1 MLPGP
6 ANILTCPFCGGE
18 KRVMTLSSGNTFGG
32 TVWSDT
38 RRDYPMMPEV
48 SPVQQCPHCK
58 KYYFIEQAQ
67 SRYEDDPNHTSFM
80 KLGKLCLSQLLEAKK
95 QMNNLTLT
103 NMQRWILN
111 HQIFLAYNDI
121 YRRNADKEV
130 VIPADD
136 ERVQYGKSIQE
147 LLDGIE
153 ENHNYELFHAE
164 LLRETGNFEEAA
176 RILENHKSNDDKW
189 VVDAM
194 QRHINDKDTE
204 PFLLINKGKQVE

>member
-1 MLPGP
+1 
-6 ANILTCPFCGGE
+6 
-18 KRVMTLSSGNTFGG
+18 
-32 TVWSDT
+32 
-38 RRDYPMMPEV
+38 
-48 SPVQQCPHCK
+48 
-58 KYYFIEQAQ
+58 
-67 SRYEDDPNHTSFM
+67 
-80 KLGKLCLSQLLEAKK
+80 
-95 QMNNLTLT
+95 MNNLTLT
-103 NMQRWILN
+103 KMQRWILN